1 MDKIEQ
7 LQGIIDQSQR
17 TVFFGGAGVSTES
30 NIPDF
35 RSSDGVYSLKLGRHF
50 TAEQLVSRTMFE
62 RYPEDFYLKKTVK
75 KRKKLLP
82 VLYCN

>member
-7 LQGIIDQSQR
+7 LQELIDQSQR
-17 TVFFGGAGVSTES
+17 IVFFGGAGVSTES

-62 RYPEDFYLKKTVK
+62 RYPEDFLISTKSISSI
-75 KRKKLLP
+75 RMLSQI
-82 VLYCN
+82 

>member
-7 LQGIIDQSQR
+7 LQELIDKSQR
-17 TVFFGGAGVSTES
+17 IVFFGGAGVSTES

-50 TAEQLVSRTMFE
+50 TAEQLVSHAIQRIFLISTKSISSIRM
-62 RYPEDFYLKKTVK
+62 LSQI
-75 KRKKLLP
+75 
-82 VLYCN
+82 

>member
-7 LQGIIDQSQR
+7 LQELIDQSQR
-17 TVFFGGAGVSTES
+17 IVFFGGAGVSTES

-50 TAEQLVSRTMFE
+50 TAEQLGSRTMFE
-62 RYPEDFYLKKTVK
+62 RYPEDFLISTKSISSI
-75 KRKKLLP
+75 RMLSQI
-82 VLYCN
+82 